1 MNFEHLTPVMG
12 TITDITAY
20 NDDCCS
26 QFVSLSVDGQQIH
39 IIMTHDTF
47 VVDTMRLFPGMRIA
61 AFYDSTQPVPL
72 IYPPQYRADLIA
84 VLRPEEDVAIGY
96 FDENL
101 TAIDNSLKLNLYQS
115 TVISTMNGQAYLCS
129 PANHYL
135 LVYYTATTRSIPPQT
150 APGGRTCCARP
161 LKVYMDGILPALMAM
176 LHLAGNYS
184 DHIACYAICPIAVS
198 WPRKHLR

>member
-1 MNFEHLTPVMG
+1 MNFEHLTPAMG

-96 FDENL
+96 VHLPIITFWF
-101 TAIDNSLKLNLYQS
+101 I
-115 TVISTMNGQAYLCS
+115 
-129 PANHYL
+129 
-135 LVYYTATTRSIPPQT
+135 TRPPQGVFPRRQPRD
-150 APGGRTCCARP
+150 ASSCCARP
-161 LKVYMDGILPALMAM
+161 LKVYMDGILPALMA
-176 LHLAGNYS
+176 
-184 DHIACYAICPIAVS
+184 IAPS
-198 WPRKHLR
+198 GL

>member
-129 PANHYL
+129 LPSGLLHGHHKEYSPAD
-135 LVYYTATTRSIPPQT
+135 S
-150 APGGRTCCARP
+150 PGTHHR
-161 LKVYMDGILPALMAM
+161 
-176 LHLAGNYS
+176 
-184 DHIACYAICPIAVS
+184 AV
-198 WPRKHLR
+198 PGHLRYIWMVFCRP

>member
-1 MNFEHLTPVMG
+1 MNYEHLTPVMG

-26 QFVSLSVDGQQIH
+26 QFVTLSVDGQQIN

-47 VVDTMRLFPGMRIA
+47 VVDTMRLFPGMRVA

-96 FDENL
+96 FDDSL
-101 TAIDNSLKLNLYQS
+101 TAIDNSLRLNLYQS
-115 TVISTMNGQAYLCS
+115 TIISTMNGQAYLCS
-129 PANHYL
+129 PL
-135 LVYYTATTRSIPPQT
+135 PTITFWFITQPPQE
-150 APGGRTCCARP
+150 AFPRRQPLDASSFCARP
-161 LKVYMDGILPALMAM
+161 LEAYPDVTLQVLMPSIYR
-176 LHLAGNYS
+176 L
-184 DHIACYAICPIAVS
+184 
-198 WPRKHLR
+198 WK

>member
-96 FDENL
+96 FDETL

-150 APGGRTCCARP
+150 APGRIIVLCQAT
-161 LKVYMDGILPALMAM
+161 
-176 LHLAGNYS
+176 
-184 DHIACYAICPIAVS
+184 
-198 WPRKHLR
+198 